1 MSSIIVSSTQAS
13 TISIS
18 APQVNTISITAPAQR
33 VINGTINLG
42 SAGTPG
48 QGVAAG
54 GTTGQ
59 SLVKASGANY
69 DTTWADRLASV
80 QEDTTPH
87 LGGDLDVQTHSI
99 TTDSANQNINIVA
112 NGTGYIN
119 LDGAVKIKNQAT
131 PSVIEGGLYA
141 DTSGNIYFGDDTAWK
156 KVLLEDGS
164 VGADLIT
171 ITTADGDVDAQE
183 KIRISDGTN
192 SDDVVIEAGTNMS
205 ISRSGDT
212 ITLTNTLSNTT
223 LTQEEVEDYAGG
235 LIDST
240 NSGDQTGITVTYQ
253 DATNDVDFVVDDQT
267 LQASDSEGDQTVVRL
282 TMSQPTVDDTV
293 DITAG
298 DNIVFTAI
306 GADGFTIGADGTASD
321 VSLTDESADTTCFP
335 VFGTSATGD
344 QTLHTDA
351 SGLTYNSSTETLEV
365 KNLKVNDASNPYT
378 LPSADGDDGQV
389 LTTAG
394 DGTVSFAYPKTV
406 GEDVKNVDTGTLTKG
421 TPVHVTGSTGQQ
433 ANVVAADATT
443 NYPAHFVL
451 AEDITANGS
460 GKGVVIGFVKDIS
473 VTDASNFPE
482 GDTLYLSSTAGEFT
496 TTKPTGS
503 NKIQNIGIVIKSNT
517 GNNTISAVIMGAGR
531 VNDVPNLTD
540 GKFFIG
546 SATNTVESAYTM
558 PTADG
563 SANQI
568 LSTDGSGAVSFTTNS
583 STGLSDVSDTAADAA
598 GEILIW
604 DNTNNEFVAN
614 SITGGS
620 NITVTNGDGTIS
632 VASDISNTT
641 DLTDVDNSA
650 ADAAGEVLIWN
661 NSTTKFVPNTLT
673 AGTGIS
679 ITNGDGS
686 ITIANTVSDTN
697 TNISNGDLT
706 ATGSHV
712 YDING
717 ETQEIDVNGGVFK
730 IDDLTHRYL
739 RAEGGDLELQGLQYP
754 ASDGTS
760 GQALTTNGAG
770 VLSFST
776 FPSTD
781 TNLGN
786 TDQTLSGARTIDL
799 DGNTLTFD
807 GVESGVASI
816 SNTGQAEFRRRLT
829 IKGYGGGSGSLRIN
843 NSDDSYGVN
852 IQPPNLS
859 DNYTLVLP
867 TTNGDADQVLTTN
880 GLGVLSWE
888 DSASTDTNLG
898 NTDQTL
904 SADRT
909 VEMSSND
916 IIFESSSTEKARIAS
931 TGVFTGTR
939 RVVVEGLPSGGGEIK
954 LGDGDNSSF
963 ITLTAPSVLSSNVDL
978 TLPDADGTSGQ
989 VLQTDGSGNLS
1000 FDDDRAFPKP
1010 FAVLSGRFQFDAD
1023 DDNRTILCGSSSFG
1037 TNYYLWNTELFDT
1050 IDNGT
1055 IDTTTQGIS
1064 VINSGSSLKM
1074 PEAAKITWEVQ
1085 CRSINSNTYAKDFR
1099 AQIWSASSIPSSG
1112 SQVAWTL
1119 RGDKAFTS
1127 LSTTS
1132 GWFTMRV
1139 NTTSEIPEGH
1149 YVLFCVGLDDETIST
1164 TTYLG
1169 LQSTVILT
1177 K

>member
-1 MSSIIVSSTQAS
+1 MSSIVVSSTES
-13 TISIS
+13 PKISIAS
-18 APQVNTISITAPAQR
+18 PQVNTVSIAAPVQR
-33 VINGTINLG
+33 IINGTINLG

-48 QGVAAG
+48 VGVISG

-59 SLVKASGANY
+59 SLVKASNTDY

-80 QEDTTPH
+80 QEDTAPH

-99 TTDSANQNINIVA
+99 TTDSTNQNINIVA

-119 LDGAVKIKNQAT
+119 LDGAVKIKNQST

-141 DTSGNIYFGDDTAWK
+141 DTSGNVYFGDDTSWK

-171 ITTADGDVDAQE
+171 ITAQDGDVATQE

-212 ITLTNTLSNTT
+212 ITLTNTLSNTN

-267 LQASDSEGDQTVVRL
+267 LQATDSEGDQTVVRL
-282 TMSQPTVDDTV
+282 TLSQPTSDDTV

-298 DNIVFTAI
+298 ANISFTDIAA
-306 GADGFTIGADGTASD
+306 GGFTVEADGTATD
-321 VSLTDESADTTCFP
+321 VTLADESADTTCFP
-335 VFGTSATGD
+335 VFATDATGD

-351 SGLTYNSSTETLEV
+351 SGLTYDSDTETLEV
-365 KNLKVNDASNPYT
+365 KNLKVNDATSPYT

-394 DGTVSFAYPKTV
+394 DGTVSFSYPKTV

-482 GDTLYLSSTAGEFT
+482 GDTIYLSSTAGEFT

-546 SATNTVESAYTM
+546 SSTNTVESAYTL
-558 PTADG
+558 PAADG
-563 SANQI
+563 PEDTY
-568 LSTDGSGAVSFTTNS
+568 LKTDGSGAVTFNQIAYSEISGVPTLPGAN
-583 STGLSDVSDTAADAA
+583 
-598 GEILIW
+598 GELLI
-604 DNTNNEFVAN
+604 
-614 SITGGS
+614 GGS
-620 NITVTNGDGTIS
+620 GG
-632 VASDISNTT
+632 
-641 DLTDVDNSA
+641 L
-650 ADAAGEVLIWN
+650 EV
-661 NSTTKFVPNTLT
+661 STLT
-673 AGTGIS
+673 AGAGIS

-686 ITIANTVSDTN
+686 ITIANTIADTN
-697 TNISNGDLT
+697 TNISTGDLT

-712 YDING
+712 YDLSG
-717 ETQEIDVNGGVFK
+717 ETQEVDVNGGVFK

-739 RAEGGDLELQGLQYP
+739 RAEGQDLTLQGLQYP
-754 ASDGTS
+754 SSDGTP
-760 GQALTTNGAG
+760 GQAMVTNGSG

-776 FPSTD
+776 FTDTD

-786 TDQTLSGARTIDL
+786 SDQVLATDRTIDL

-807 GVESGVASI
+807 GAIAGIANI
-816 SNTGQAEFRRRLT
+816 QNDGKAEFRRRLT
-829 IKGYGGGSGSLRIN
+829 VKGYGAGSGQLRMN
-843 NSDDSYGVN
+843 NADNSYGVI

-859 DNYTLVLP
+859 ADYTLVLP

-880 GLGVLSWE
+880 GLGVLTWE
-888 DSASTDTNLG
+888 DQSGGTDTNLG

-909 VEMSSND
+909 IEMGGND
-916 IIFESSSTEKARIAS
+916 LILENSSTEYARISSVGAI
-931 TGVFTGTR
+931 TGTR
-939 RVVVEGLPSGGGEIK
+939 TVTVDGLPSGAGQIK
-954 LGDGDNSSF
+954 LGDVDSSSF
-963 ITLTAPSVLSSNVDL
+963 VTLTAPSVLTSNVDL
-978 TLPDADGTSGQ
+978 TLPTEDGTSGQ
-989 VLQTDGSGNLS
+989 ALQTDGSGALS
-1000 FDDDRAFPKP
+1000 FGDDRAFPKP
-1010 FAVLSGRFQFDAD
+1010 FATLSGRFQFDAD
-1023 DDNRTILCGSSSFG
+1023 DDNRTIMCGNSSFG
-1037 TNYYLWNTELFDT
+1037 TNYYIWSTEIFDT
-1050 IDNGT
+1050 VSSGT

-1064 VINSGSSLKM
+1064 NINAGSSFKM
-1074 PEAAKITWEVQ
+1074 PESAKVVWNFQHRPV
-1085 CRSINSNTYAKDFR
+1085 NSSGYSLDYR
-1099 AQIWSASSIPSSG
+1099 AQIWSISALPSSG
-1112 SQVAWTL
+1112 SQSAWTL
-1119 RGDKAFTS
+1119 RADRDFVS
-1127 LSTTS
+1127 NSTTQ
-1132 GWFTMRV
+1132 GWLTVAV

-1149 YVLFCVGLDDETIST
+1149 YVLFCVGLDNESISST
-1164 TTYLG
+1164 AYLVQQG
-1169 LQSTVILT
+1169 IVTLD